1 MIFFFSSR
9 RRHTRWPRDWS
20 QTCALPIC
28 FATGYVDLPLVFAGF
43 GVMISRSFVRTM
55 PISFRRADWLVY
67 TVRAFEFSA
76 VMHTAAVV
84 WHLLAVIASRTGDA
98 APGGQV
104 VHPLGAAVCA
114 DRKSTRLNSSHVA
127 ISYAVFCLKKKN
139 IR

>member
-28 FATGYVDLPLVFAGF
+28 FATGYVYLPLLFAGF

-67 TVRAFEFSA
+67 TVRAFEFSEIGRA
-76 VMHTAAVV
+76 SCRERGWVWAAAGTVNETSGVV
-84 WHLLAVIASRTGDA
+84 
-98 APGGQV
+98 
-104 VHPLGAAVCA
+104 
-114 DRKSTRLNSSHVA
+114 
-127 ISYAVFCLKKKN
+127 
-139 IR
+139 